1 MKTKDKEQT
10 EKPQTND
17 EKIKHL
23 IKEINAL
30 IEQQELKP
38 DWRGN
43 WFSNNQ
49 LDALRQIYERD
60 GMEAS
65 KLFQIGRIDRRGNRF
80 ERKKNEI
87 LLGVLELI
95 EELDLSRKIASYTL
109 GKLNPILDRTRKGED
124 HASD

>member
-60 GMEAS
+60 GMEAA
-65 KLFQIGRIDRRGNRF
+65 KLFQIGRVDRRGNRF

-95 EELDLSRKIASYTL
+95 EELDLSKKIASYTL